1 MSGCFSTTC
10 GFNILIATNCLIMM
24 SKRRVQV
31 IIVFIDIS
39 FEDLTDYIA
48 YIQYFRHCSANL
60 LKVKNKSK
68 ATCFG
73 AI

>member
-1 MSGCFSTTC
+1 
-10 GFNILIATNCLIMM
+10 M

-31 IIVFIDIS
+31 IIVFIDVS

-60 LKVKNKSK
+60 LKVKNESK

-73 AI
+73 AIWILYFEVISVVRCII